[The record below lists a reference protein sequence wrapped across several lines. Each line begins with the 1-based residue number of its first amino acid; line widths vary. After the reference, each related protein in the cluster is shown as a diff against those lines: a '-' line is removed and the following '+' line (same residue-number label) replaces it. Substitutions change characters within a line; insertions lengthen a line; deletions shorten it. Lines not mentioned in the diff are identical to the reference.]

1 MTTGRVFTS
10 GTDGGAPSLLDYLNV
25 LSRRKWTFLATF
37 LLVPLVAVVISLRQ
51 TPVYEAT
58 ADVLLKPPTASDIG
72 GVQTGTVDPAR
83 FAETQALLARVPDV
97 AQAAL
102 GKVPEADLTVEQFLK
117 KSGVAPTLGSD
128 YLTFS
133 FKSSDSDLATA
144 LATAYAEAFTAYSLQ
159 NQLQPY
165 RDHLADVRRQL
176 NGLEAVGETHTT
188 AYKDLAEDER
198 QLSAQVDFPQDSA
211 QVVRQADKAF
221 QIAPRTKRNG
231 GIAVILGLM
240 LGLGA
245 AFLVEA
251 LDTRIRST
259 SAVRE
264 ALGIPVLGQ
273 LAAPPKDIAKQG
285 KLVMLAAPTSPE
297 AEAFRTLRA
306 NLAFANAHHNARVL
320 MVTSGVD
327 EEGKS
332 TTAANLALALARG
345 GRSVVLIDADL
356 RSPRLHDLFDLPEK
370 PGLTDLELGDAKL
383 EDALREID
391 ILDTN
396 ERGGR
401 GGKLELISAGDALH
415 DPDELGAEAAVARVI
430 RDVEAHADF
439 VLVDAAPLLRVGD
452 AVALSAHVD
461 ALLVVVRMQTL
472 RTATL
477 DELERTLASTPT
489 PKLGVIVTGAPPTS
503 GVPYRRYGG
512 PPDPQVHQ
520 MPPRSKNGDEAKTG
534 DEANGESS
542 SVRQRLR
549 SWT

>member
-37 LLVPLVAVVISLRQ
+37 LLVPLVAVAISLRQ

-133 FKSSDSDLATA
+133 FQSSDSDLATA

-159 NQLQPY
+159 NQLEPY

-240 LGLGA
+240 RMPVTSRSGECCATILSASLERVAVPTTWTPKSATTCATVSSQSGCSSTSTVVRFSRLFIERA
-245 AFLVEA
+245 AF
-251 LDTRIRST
+251 RPGR
-259 SAVRE
+259 
-264 ALGIPVLGQ
+264 
-273 LAAPPKDIAKQG
+273 
-285 KLVMLAAPTSPE
+285 
-297 AEAFRTLRA
+297 
-306 NLAFANAHHNARVL
+306 NL
-320 MVTSGVD
+320 
-327 EEGKS
+327 
-332 TTAANLALALARG
+332 
-345 GRSVVLIDADL
+345 
-356 RSPRLHDLFDLPEK
+356 
-370 PGLTDLELGDAKL
+370 
-383 EDALREID
+383 
-391 ILDTN
+391 
-396 ERGGR
+396 
-401 GGKLELISAGDALH
+401 
-415 DPDELGAEAAVARVI
+415 
-430 RDVEAHADF
+430 
-439 VLVDAAPLLRVGD
+439 
-452 AVALSAHVD
+452 
-461 ALLVVVRMQTL
+461 
-472 RTATL
+472 
-477 DELERTLASTPT
+477 
-489 PKLGVIVTGAPPTS
+489 
-503 GVPYRRYGG
+503 
-512 PPDPQVHQ
+512 
-520 MPPRSKNGDEAKTG
+520 
-534 DEANGESS
+534 
-542 SVRQRLR
+542 
-549 SWT
+549 

>member
-10 GTDGGAPSLLDYLNV
+10 GTGGGAPSLLEYLGV
-25 LSRRKWTFLATF
+25 LSRRKWIFLATF
-37 LLVPLVAVVISLRQ
+37 LLVPLVAVVLSLRQ

-97 AQAAL
+97 AEAAL
-102 GKVPEADLTVEQFLK
+102 AKVPTADLTVEKFLK
-117 KSGVAPTLGSD
+117 KSGVQPTLGSD

-133 FKSSDSDLATA
+133 FKSSDAHLATA
-144 LATAYAEAFTAYSLQ
+144 LATAYAEAFTTYSLQ
-159 NQLQPY
+159 KQLEPY
-165 RDHLADVRRQL
+165 RGHLADVTRQL
-176 NGLEAVGETHTT
+176 RTLEATGETHSRT
-188 AYKDLAEDER
+188 YKDLAEDER
-198 QLSAQVDFPQDSA
+198 QLSAQVDYPQDSA
-211 QVVRQADKAF
+211 QVVRKADKAF
-221 QIAPRTKRNG
+221 KIAPRTKRNG
-231 GIAVILGLM
+231 GIAVVLGLI

-251 LDTRIRST
+251 LDTRVRST
-259 SAVRE
+259 SAVRDV
-264 ALGIPVLGQ
+264 LGIPVLGQ
-273 LAAPPKDIAKQG
+273 LAAPPKSVAKEG
-285 KLVMLAAPTSPE
+285 KLVMLAAPKSAE

-306 NLAFANAHHNARVL
+306 NLAFANAHHKARVL
-320 MVTSGVD
+320 MVTSAID

-345 GRSVVLIDADL
+345 GRSVVLVDADL
-356 RSPRLHDLFDLPEK
+356 RSPRLHEFFDLPEK
-370 PGLTDLELGDAKL
+370 PGLTDLELGDAEL
-383 EDALREID
+383 EDALREVD
-391 ILDTN
+391 ILETN

-401 GGKLELISAGDALH
+401 GGKLEVISAGDALH
-415 DPDELGAEAAVARVI
+415 DPDELGAEAAVARVV
-430 RDVEAHADF
+430 REVRSRADI

-461 ALLVVVRMQTL
+461 GLLVVVRMQSL

-477 DELERTLASTPT
+477 EELERTLASTPT
-489 PKLGVIVTGAPPTS
+489 PKLGVIITGAPPTS

-512 PPDPQVHQ
+512 PRDSQVHQ
-520 MPPRSKNGDEAKTG
+520 MLSQPQNGDEAKDG
-534 DEANGESS
+534 VEAKNGSP